1 MQEGSQPGGG
11 GHPPEDSS
19 GGRRNL
25 NGSRSW
31 AGCEDSKTS
40 SGSGPLLSRRG
51 SPVSLVVGRKQERRG
66 GSDRGAS

>member
-40 SGSGPLLSRRG
+40 SGSGPLLSRRVE
-51 SPVSLVVGRKQERRG
+51 PRFARG
-66 GSDRGAS
+66 GKKAGKRGGQ